1 MPGVETSLPLMLTQ
15 AKSGKC
21 SIAQVAH
28 WMSTAPAKAYGIPN
42 RAIAPGYDADL
53 VLVDWNNY
61 KPVLREEIQSTVP
74 RLEKPGL
81 AVDRGRRS
89 KCGWSP
95 FEGWNLTGWLVIT
108 IVGGQIAYKRG
119 KFNTEVRGQ
128 ALSFV

>member
-15 AKSGKC
+15 AKSGK
-21 SIAQVAH
+21 
-28 WMSTAPAKAYGIPN
+28 AYGIPN
-42 RAIAPGYDADL
+42 LAIASGYDADL

-61 KPVLREEIQSTVP
+61 KPVLRKEIQSSVP
-74 RLEKPGL
+74 LLEKEGL
-81 AVDRGRRS
+81 QS
-89 KCGWSP
+89 KCGWSS
-95 FEGWNLTGWLVIT
+95 FEGWNLTGWPVIT